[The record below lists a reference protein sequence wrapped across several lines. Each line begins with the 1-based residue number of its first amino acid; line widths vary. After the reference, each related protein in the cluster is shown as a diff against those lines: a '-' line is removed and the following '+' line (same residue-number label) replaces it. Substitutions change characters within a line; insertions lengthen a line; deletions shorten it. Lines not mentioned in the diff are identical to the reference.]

1 MQAIEFETY
10 VENGQIILP
19 PLFSNLT
26 QKVKIILLWQ
36 EEIVENNAKTPV
48 NDKFAGL
55 KATMLQL
62 QALNPFSEIADPVE
76 WQRQLRNE
84 W

>member
-1 MQAIEFETY
+1 MQAVEFETY
-10 VENGQIILP
+10 IENGQIVLP
-19 PLFSNLT
+19 PLLSNLT
-26 QKVKIILLWQ
+26 QKVRIILLWK
-36 EEIVENNAKTPV
+36 EEGIEQVDVPSQ
-48 NDKFAGL
+48 DKFAAL
-55 KATMLQL
+55 KQTMLQL